1 MGDVCDWWKHLCLEA
16 EVWREGP
23 GANAFPSSTFGRVF
37 CGTVLLFQPR
47 LALGQMAWWLNMIL
61 NRGPESDP
69 APGQHF
75 WEIQVAK
82 NSLKHLAN
90 LGNVGKDKNH
100 SYFCK

>member
-1 MGDVCDWWKHLCLEA
+1 MHFHLQCSVVYSVGLFCFFNH
-16 EVWREGP
+16 VLPLGRWRG
-23 GANAFPSSTFGRVF
+23 G
-37 CGTVLLFQPR
+37 
-47 LALGQMAWWLNMIL
+47 LNMIL

-100 SYFCK
+100 SYFFYSKKQQTHVH

>member
-1 MGDVCDWWKHLCLEA
+1 MQMHCPNQRSVVHSVAK
-16 EVWREGP
+16 
-23 GANAFPSSTFGRVF
+23 FFF
-37 CGTVLLFQPR
+37 KPR